1 MSTALI
7 NYAAAGRRC
16 VTSIPLV
23 LFAVGARLVPYS
35 TIGILQFIAPTMQL
49 VCGLL
54 VFRESIGADRALGF
68 VLIWIGLLV
77 YVANALW
84 PARGRVTTDLMP
96 GGVPASGDLPV
107 RKGFELPPK
116 MGNMA
121 PKPLPL
127 VHTRRSPCSWGW
139 RARERGDQPDP
150 DPPDRAARLAYLKG
164 DVSMQPS
171 GEDEWAPRCSTAR
184 DHRRQGLDRGGRV
197 EIQVG
202 RSARSPGWR
211 NSFSFLDLGDD
222 TVQMRMTAGTLIL
235 DVQRAAGPR
244 ADRDRHAQHRAGD
257 PLRPG
262 SYRVEVNDAGDATTV
277 KIGKGEAE
285 ANGPSTNT
293 LVHDGQAVTFRGID
307 ELVAD
312 TRTLGPADEF
322 DRWSMDRE
330 RRDDRVATSRTAE
343 YVSPDVTGYDDLD
356 EYGSWSSEPEYGYV
370 WTPTRVVLGWS
381 PYRFGRWVWVSPW
394 GWSWVDD
401 SPWGYAPFHYGRWA
415 HVRNRW
421 CWVPG
426 PRHVRAVYAP
436 ALVGWVGS
444 RGNYVSWVPLGPR
457 DVYRPGHRF
466 SRHYWERVNF
476 ANARNVDRTRVRDVF
491 DRRGGPDDFNNRSI
505 PDGVT
510 AVPRASFAGAQRVG
524 ERRVRFNERE
534 MAGHDGNGDNRPGP
548 RVTPV
553 RESRLGGVTRANPR
567 IPPAIAA
574 RQVIVE
580 ARAAGRVTA
589 LYPTRAG
596 SQRDLADTVRSAA
609 RARRSLV
616 RAMAIRMA
624 ARAGATSTAM
634 CRRIRGEI
642 VRRAARVSRRFS
654 RIARNSRDN
663 YGQRERPIDRH
674 RDRQAPDTQPPV
686 ERSPAEQRSQ
696 PDRSRD
702 DRPDQQQR
710 ERFQQQRGGRRAPE
724 SRAVQRKSRFA
735 VFAVQPASA
744 AHAGC
749 RARSD
754 SSSARAREPAG
765 AARTRNRAFTSRAA
779 RAAAHGTAA

>member
-1 MSTALI
+1 MGDM
-7 NYAAAGRRC
+7 AA
-16 VTSIPLV
+16 
-23 LFAVGARLVPYS
+23 
-35 TIGILQFIAPTMQL
+35 
-49 VCGLL
+49 
-54 VFRESIGADRALGF
+54 
-68 VLIWIGLLV
+68 
-77 YVANALW
+77 
-84 PARGRVTTDLMP
+84 
-96 GGVPASGDLPV
+96 
-107 RKGFELPPK
+107 
-116 MGNMA
+116 
-121 PKPLPL
+121 KPLRL
-127 VHTRRSPCSWGW
+127 FIFATLSLLMGVA
-139 RARERGDQPDP
+139 RAQDAGDQPEA

-171 GEDEWAPRCSTAR
+171 GEDEWAPALLNRPLTTG
-184 DHRRQGLDRGGRV
+184 DKLWTGKGGRV

-202 RSARSPGWR
+202 QSAVRLDGETG
-211 NSFSFLDLGDD
+211 FSFLDLGDD

-235 DVQRAAGPR
+235 DVRELQGREQIEIDTPNIALAI
-244 ADRDRHAQHRAGD
+244 
-257 PLRPG
+257 LRPG
-262 SYRVEVNDAGDATTV
+262 SYRIEVNDAGDATTV

-426 PRHVRAVYAP
+426 PRHVRAVFAP
-436 ALVGWVGS
+436 ALVGWIGS
-444 RGNYVSWVPLGPR
+444 RGNHVSWVPLVPR

-476 ANARNVDRTRVRDVF
+476 ANSRNVDRTRVRDVF

-567 IPPAIAA
+567 IP
-574 RQVIVE
+574 
-580 ARAAGRVTA
+580 
-589 LYPTRAG
+589 
-596 SQRDLADTVRSAA
+596 
-609 RARRSLV
+609 
-616 RAMAIRMA
+616 
-624 ARAGATSTAM
+624 
-634 CRRIRGEI
+634 
-642 VRRAARVSRRFS
+642 
-654 RIARNSRDN
+654 
-663 YGQRERPIDRH
+663 
-674 RDRQAPDTQPPV
+674 
-686 ERSPAEQRSQ
+686 
-696 PDRSRD
+696 
-702 DRPDQQQR
+702 
-710 ERFQQQRGGRRAPE
+710 
-724 SRAVQRKSRFA
+724 
-735 VFAVQPASA
+735 
-744 AHAGC
+744 
-749 RARSD
+749 
-754 SSSARAREPAG
+754 
-765 AARTRNRAFTSRAA
+765 
-779 RAAAHGTAA
+779 